1 MSADL
6 RIKAPGMR
14 SNIGALSGGN
24 QQKVVIAKCLMT
36 EPRVLLLDEPTRG
49 VDVGAKHE
57 IHALVRRLAGSGM
70 GVLVAS
76 SEPEELRATASRIV
90 VMSRG
95 AVSAEFS
102 AADATDAAL
111 AAAAEK
117 VNGSAGGAE

>member
-1 MSADL
+1 MAADL
-6 RIKAPGMR
+6 RIKAPGIR

-24 QQKVVIAKCLMT
+24 QQKVVIAKCLLT
-36 EPRVLLLDEPTRG
+36 KPRLLLLDEPTRG
-49 VDVGAKHE
+49 VDVGAKRE

-102 AADATDAAL
+102 AVDATDAAL

-117 VNGSAGGAE
+117 VNGAAGGAE